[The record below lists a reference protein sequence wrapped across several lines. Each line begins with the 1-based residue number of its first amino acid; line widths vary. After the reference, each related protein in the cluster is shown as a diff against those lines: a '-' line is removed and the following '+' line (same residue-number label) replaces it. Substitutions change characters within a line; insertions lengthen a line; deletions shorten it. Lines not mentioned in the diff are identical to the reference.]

1 MNFCYKFIIYEKRD
15 GSVELAESCDTRL
28 DEIGSYKLYTIAE
41 TSIII
46 IVIVNTRMKSYEKYC
61 YFYRQ

>member
-1 MNFCYKFIIYEKRD
+1 MSEEIRD
-15 GSVELAESCDTRL
+15 KTPPKKTACICDTRL

-41 TSIII
+41 TSVII